1 MIFFKNSRFHNFRE
15 RAQDRNLGG
24 PPSKAKLAHLCVP
37 SCGVVAQLLGQPV
50 HSSTQLRRRL
60 RFGAVVFVDRCNY
73 PMRGPKNLG
82 LLRVTRLP
90 SDRGPGPSFDTL
102 GMPMPT
108 TVTITR
114 VSVVLRIPEFC
125 QASSLFTA
133 N

>member
-1 MIFFKNSRFHNFRE
+1 
-15 RAQDRNLGG
+15 
-24 PPSKAKLAHLCVP
+24 
-37 SCGVVAQLLGQPV
+37 
-50 HSSTQLRRRL
+50 
-60 RFGAVVFVDRCNY
+60 
-73 PMRGPKNLG
+73 MRGPKNLG
-82 LLRVTRLP
+82 LLRVNRLP

>member
-1 MIFFKNSRFHNFRE
+1 EQAKG
-15 RAQDRNLGG
+15 RNLGR
-24 PPSKAKLAHLCVP
+24 PAARANLAALSVP
-37 SCGVVAQLLGQPV
+37 SYVWVAKLLGQPV
-50 HSSTQLRRRL
+50 HSSTQLRRRY

-73 PMRGPKNLG
+73 PMRGLTNLG